1 MGLTRVLVKDGGFG
15 TQMTVHVGNSVD
27 GDPLWSA
34 RFNATNPT
42 AVINT
47 HLDFLQSK
55 WRTIILDYVSIS
67 NSYQF
72 MLTDGA
78 DMILTNTY
86 QTSVEG
92 YMEYLELDEQQSI
105 ELIKNTVRLA
115 HIAKEKYLTEC
126 YEAKL
131 AVPEGR
137 RHFPLNNSPNQLI
150 LNHILYRVSTDNCL
164 DWSIWCP
171 PA

>member
-1 MGLTRVLVKDGGFG
+1 MGLTRVLCKDGGFG
-15 TQMTVHVGNSVD
+15 TQMTVHVGHSVD

-55 WRTIILDYVSIS
+55 WGRIIIDYKSIS
-67 NSYQF
+67 NSNLSIC

-105 ELIKNTVRLA
+105 ELIRNTVRLA

-126 YEAKL
+126 YEAQL
-131 AVPEGR
+131 AVPEGK
-137 RHFPLNNSPNQLI
+137 
-150 LNHILYRVSTDNCL
+150 CL
-164 DWSIWCP
+164 FLVLS
-171 PA
+171 